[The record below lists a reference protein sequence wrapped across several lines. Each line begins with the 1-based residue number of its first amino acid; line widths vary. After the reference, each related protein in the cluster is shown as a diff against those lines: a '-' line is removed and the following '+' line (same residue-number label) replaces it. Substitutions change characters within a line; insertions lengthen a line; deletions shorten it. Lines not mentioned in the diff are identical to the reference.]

1 MPRILVVDDE
11 QANRVTLE
19 RILKRE
25 GWEVLQASEGRA
37 AMDLLRTESID
48 VLITDLKMPG
58 MSGLELLRAI
68 KALKPDIEVLLM
80 TAYGTVETAVDAM
93 KEGAYDFVTKPLRR
107 MELVR
112 TIRKALEK
120 RGLILENRR
129 LREQL
134 ATGPASDVIG
144 SSGAM
149 HRVLEEVDQVAPSDA
164 NVLMVGE
171 SGTGKSMLVR
181 TLHDRSRRRQGRLV
195 TVNCAAIPETLLES
209 ELFGHEQGA
218 FTGAIAK
225 KEGRFD
231 LARGGTIFLDEVTE
245 MSSSVQVKLL
255 RVLQEGEY
263 ERVGGTRTLQADVR
277 VVAASNRD
285 IEEEVRNK
293 RFREDLYYRLN
304 VIQIRVPPLRERIDD
319 VPLLAAHF
327 LQRYATKNRK
337 DVKGLSNE
345 VLDALMGHRW
355 PGNVRELENVIE
367 RAVVLCRSEIVDVDV
382 LPPALRQNEG
392 SRKSLTF
399 SVGTTLKVVERRMIR
414 ETLRHAHGD
423 KTLAANLLGIT
434 SRTIYRREAEWKDDL
449 L

>member
-1 MPRILVVDDE
+1 
-11 QANRVTLE
+11 
-19 RILKRE
+19 
-25 GWEVLQASEGRA
+25 
-37 AMDLLRTESID
+37 MDLVRSESVD

-58 MSGLELLRAI
+58 MSGLELLRAV

-93 KEGAYDFVTKPLRR
+93 KDGAYDFVTKPLRR

-129 LREQL
+129 LKEQL

-164 NVLMVGE
+164 NVLLVGE
-171 SGTGKSMLVR
+171 SGTGKSMLAR
-181 TLHDRSRRRQGRLV
+181 TLHDRSRRQQGRLV

-218 FTGAIAK
+218 FTGAVSK

-231 LARGGTIFLDEVTE
+231 LARRGTIFLDEVTE

-285 IEEEVRNK
+285 IEEEVRTK
-293 RFREDLYYRLN
+293 RFREDLFYRLN
-304 VIQIRVPPLRERIDD
+304 VIQIRVPSLRERIDD

-337 DVKGLSNE
+337 DVRGLSNE
-345 VLDALMGHRW
+345 ALDALMGHGW

-367 RAVVLCRSEIVDVDV
+367 RAVVLCRTDIVDVDV
-382 LPPALRQNEG
+382 LPPSLQRNEG
-392 SRKSLTF
+392 SRKTLTF
-399 SVGTTLKVVERRMIR
+399 SVGTTLKTVERRMIR
-414 ETLRHAHGD
+414 ETLRHAQGD

-449 L
+449 M